1 MIFASLTEWN
11 FEIVC
16 YSKQFTLAIA
26 FFRIF
31 DSNFIGQSLILLCC
45 LSLSIQINAALK
57 LSELKLLNSATKF
70 RIVMIYSG
78 FFFLVSWFF
87 HSHFQLV
94 KRNAKKYSRYLNSF
108 NGTCKKFLFRPS
120 RFHAIRV
127 FVTFVEQL

>member
-1 MIFASLTEWN
+1 MEFQNCMLFQAIHSCYGVFPHLRFEFHWTVSHFA
-11 FEIVC
+11 
-16 YSKQFTLAIA
+16 
-26 FFRIF
+26 
-31 DSNFIGQSLILLCC
+31 LLQ
-45 LSLSIQINAALK
+45 SLSIQINAALK
-57 LSELKLLNSATKF
+57 LSELKLLNSATEF

-78 FFFLVSWFF
+78 FFFLLVSCFF